1 MPLAK
6 FQALRKRASAS
17 LYPVGLLCLFSLFP
31 QPVPAAEVEDARK
44 QFISGHYLECIKTC
58 QQAVDDQEYGEEWR
72 LLLIQSL
79 MTVGQYTNAQN
90 VLTNNLNR
98 YYSSLRLRVLG
109 HEVFQQNGD
118 AEKAKEM
125 LQDVNELVGSRSWA
139 YRDAPNLVALAR
151 AALLMGEDPK
161 LVLQRLLDQAKKAD
175 PTYRDTYLVSGQLAL
190 TKEDY
195 ELAAKTFNEGIKKF
209 PDDPDF
215 HYGLAEAYAPSDR
228 RRMLK
233 EIEAALEGNTNHI
246 PSRLLLAEHLIDAED
261 YEEAA
266 KLLDK
271 AFAINPWHPK
281 AWAYRAVIAHLKS
294 DSKTEGEARE
304 KGLKFWAANP
314 EVEHLLG
321 KKLSQK
327 YRFSEGAN
335 YQRAALRKDSTY
347 LPAKMQLAQDL
358 LRLGEEQEG
367 WDLANAVHQEDGY
380 DVTAFNLINLRD
392 SLAKYQTLT
401 NVDFTVRMVKKEA
414 QIYGDRVLELLQEA
428 KTNLCT
434 KYGLDLR
441 SPVVVEIFA
450 DPKDFGVRTFGMPDN
465 PGYLGVCFGQVIT
478 ANSPA
483 AQGHPANWQAV
494 LWHEFCHVVT
504 LNLTHNKMPRWLS
517 EGISVYE
524 ERQHNLSWGQSMR
537 PRYRQMILDDELTPV
552 GELSSAFLAPKSD
565 LYLQF
570 AYFESYL
577 VIEFLV
583 EKYGMEKLQAI
594 LKDLGEGI
602 EINKALTARIA
613 PLDTIEEEFDKFAR
627 AQAEKLGPG
636 LDWTEPKGREAEKP
650 DSEWS
655 KNHPTNYFVLLREA
669 NKKLSAK
676 DWKGAKEPLEKLIA
690 LCPDNTGADSP
701 YLLLA
706 KAHRELKDLGAE
718 RKTLEKLAGLDSQA
732 LDAYKRLL
740 EIAETGKD
748 WKTIQENGE
757 RYLAVNPLSPV
768 PYKFLA
774 SAQEASGN
782 DREAIRSYRAM
793 LMMDPEDPSQVH
805 YRLAKQLQKLGEPEA
820 KRQVLMALEAAP
832 RFREAQQLLLEINRS
847 KKPQKPREPAP

>member
-1 MPLAK
+1 MPV
-6 FQALRKRASAS
+6 
-17 LYPVGLLCLFSLFP
+17 VGN
-31 QPVPAAEVEDARK
+31 AAEVEDARK
-44 QFISGHYLECIKTC
+44 QFISGQYQECIKTC

-109 HEVFQQNGD
+109 HEVSLRNGD

-125 LQDVNELVGSRSWA
+125 LQDVNDLVSSRSWA
-139 YRDAPNLVALAR
+139 YRDAPNLVALGK

-161 LVLQRLLDQAKKAD
+161 IVLQRLLDQAKKAD
-175 PTYRDTYLVSGQLAL
+175 PTYRETYLASGQLAL
-190 TKEDY
+190 AKEDY
-195 ELAAKTFNEGIKKF
+195 DLAAKSFNEGIKKF
-209 PDDPDF
+209 PDDPDL
-215 HYGLAEAYAPSDR
+215 HYGLAEAYASSDR

-233 EIEAALEGNTNHI
+233 EIETALDGNTNHI

-261 YEEAA
+261 YEESS

-271 AFAINPWHPK
+271 ALAINPWHPK

-294 DSKTEGEARE
+294 DPKAETAARE
-304 KGLKFWAANP
+304 KGLKFWSTNP

-321 KKLSQK
+321 RKLSQK
-327 YRFSEGAN
+327 YRFAEGAN
-335 YQRAALRKDSTY
+335 YQRSALRKESTY

-380 DVTAFNLINLRD
+380 DVTAFNLMNLRD

-401 NVDFTVRMVKKEA
+401 NSDFTVRMAKKEA
-414 QIYGDRVLELLQEA
+414 EIYGERVLDLLGEA

-434 KYGLDLR
+434 KYGLELKT
-441 SPVVVEIFA
+441 PVVVEIFA

-483 AQGHPANWQAV
+483 AQSHPANWQAV

-504 LNLTHNKMPRWLS
+504 LNLTRNKMPRWLS

-524 ERQHNLSWGQSMR
+524 ERQRNLSWGQAMR
-537 PRYRQMILDDELTPV
+537 PRYRQMILEDELTPV

-602 EINKALTARIA
+602 EINKAIGARTAPIA
-613 PLDTIEEEFDKFAR
+613 TIEKEFEEFAKNR
-627 AQAEKLGPG
+627 AEKLAPG
-636 LDWTEPKGREAEKP
+636 LDWTEPKGKDADKP
-650 DSEWS
+650 DSEWA
-655 KNHPTNYFVLLREA
+655 KNHPTNYYVLLRDA
-669 NKKLSAK
+669 KKKLSAK
-676 DWKGAKEPLEKLIA
+676 DWKGAKGPLEKLIT
-690 LCPDNTGADSP
+690 LCPDNNGADSP

-706 KAHRELKDLGAE
+706 KAQRELKETEAE
-718 RKTLEKLAGLDSQA
+718 QKTLEKLAEIDSQA

-740 EIAETGKD
+740 ELAESGKD
-748 WKTIQENGE
+748 WKGIRENGE

-774 SAQEASGN
+774 SAQEAAGN
-782 DREAIRSYRAM
+782 DRDAIRSYRVM

-805 YRLAKQLQKLGEPEA
+805 YRLAKQLQKLGEPDA
-820 KRQVLMALEAAP
+820 KRQVLMALEEAP

-847 KKPQKPREPAP
+847 KKPETPGDRAP